1 MRLRTSRLRGSYALA
16 VIASCLGVYAVLA
29 VAFHWLLAPTMAKS
43 QGPGRYNPTPAT
55 IVLHPVPP
63 PAAPVRSEP
72 PSRVVSMRP
81 TPATLATESAETTA
95 TAVPKKT
102 KKAARRPPRQEQ
114 PARDFWNP
122 FNFAAGP
129 FGGSRSRF

>member
-1 MRLRTSRLRGSYALA
+1 MIG
-16 VIASCLGVYAVLA
+16 SCLGVYAVLA

-43 QGPGRYNPTPAT
+43 QGAGRYNPPPAA
-55 IVLHPVPP
+55 IARQPVPP
-63 PAAPVRSEP
+63 PAAHVRSEP
-72 PSRVVSMRP
+72 PSRVVSIPP
-81 TPATLATESAETTA
+81 TRATLARAVPESAETTA
-95 TAVPKKT
+95 AAVPKKTT